1 MPVGIAF
8 SMPVTAFRIM
18 SYTHKFSTQRYTILT
33 SASIVIVELPKSSL
47 HVPGCFKF
55 YMDTIANTN
64 TVRTTESESESSS
77 TCNKARAQR
86 RLHIFWKVATE
97 TTTRLAF
104 LQLPSDI
111 HLAQSRF
118 CEETGMAVEN
128 RFFLA
133 DYMQNG
139 DARVSMAIFW

>member
-77 TCNKARAQR
+77 TCIIKRAR
-86 RLHIFWKVATE
+86 
-97 TTTRLAF
+97 
-104 LQLPSDI
+104 S
-111 HLAQSRF
+111 
-118 CEETGMAVEN
+118 
-128 RFFLA
+128 A
-133 DYMQNG
+133 DYMYFG
-139 DARVSMAIFW
+139 R